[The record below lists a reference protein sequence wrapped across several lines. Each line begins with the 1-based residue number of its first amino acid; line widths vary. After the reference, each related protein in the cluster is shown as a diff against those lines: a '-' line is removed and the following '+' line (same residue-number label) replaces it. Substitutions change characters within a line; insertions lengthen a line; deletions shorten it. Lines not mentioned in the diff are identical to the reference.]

1 MMTNIIITT
10 TKETMTE
17 TIIILSDSVSDLEVN
32 YSYNRERSLHTTAR
46 NVLLFSAV
54 VNCP

>member
-1 MMTNIIITT
+1 MMTITT